1 VTKVKEFYLFYK
13 KDGLPGRSQR
23 RRLEQSDTT
32 TLDTLVTLAHFRHLT
47 IIPIQAKQSNFQIAI
62 SRGLK
67 IGTKDIHSNFMP
79 GYT

>member
-32 TLDTLVTLAHFRHLT
+32 TLDTLAHFSHLT
-47 IIPIQAKQSNFQIAI
+47 IIPMQAKQSNFQIAI

-67 IGTKDIHSNFMP
+67 IGPKNIHSNFMP
-79 GYT
+79 GYP